1 MICPDCSDTMS
12 YQEHIRAFKCA
23 GCGRMITDAQI
34 ALGSLPTPATHDSTI
49 LERGRGGTI
58 GGDRGSSR
66 ARGRTD
72 RERSASGRSNSRRE
86 PHIHGKSDPKPC
98 PRCGCEL
105 SDYRMSGRTYKESG
119 VYCCECEYRETTE
132 RWRRLDDEL

>member
-1 MICPDCSDTMS
+1 MNCPWCSDMMN
-12 YQEHIRAFKCA
+12 YHEYIHAFKCV
-23 GCGRMITDAQI
+23 GCERMITNAEL
-34 ALGSLPTPATHDSTI
+34 ASWSLTTPATHDNTL
-49 LERGRGGTI
+49 LERGKGGTI

-86 PHIHGKSDPKPC
+86 PHINGKSDPKPC

-105 SDYRMSGRTYKESG
+105 STYKMSGRTYKEAG

-132 RWRRLDDEL
+132 RWRRER